1 MAELLEVDINTLLG
15 AFLPSESE
23 RNSLDEIAKQLMVF
37 NERSASN
44 INKRRMIKKYLFIGL
59 GILIAITL
67 GMIILVRS
75 FKASVKDDMQSIADQ
90 KIKSYVVECKSEEV
104 TYHYEIEYDRNY
116 GVVAVAS
123 SNNPADLN
131 LILL

>member
-59 GILIAITL
+59 GIFIAIIL
-67 GMIILVRS
+67 AMIILAQL
-75 FKASVKDDMQSIADQ
+75 FKASMKDDMQSIADQ
-90 KIKSYVVECKSEEV
+90 MIKSYIVERKSEEV
-104 TYHYEIEYDRNY
+104 TYHYEIEYD
-116 GVVAVAS
+116 
-123 SNNPADLN
+123 
-131 LILL
+131 